1 MNKYSAISIHPLAS
15 SVQRERILLS
25 YQGQYYEA
33 NQSIVELVKELQ
45 FHETEEEAI
54 AAYTKKKAGK
64 YTPEQVRL
72 IIDKF
77 ITPLFTPKPPKRSFL
92 YEKELFSAAAV
103 DRFSDAFRFLF
114 NRWYML
120 AVFLVAAALDAWF
133 FLRTPDLLLFNNK
146 VNIYLVVGLF
156 VFMLASSFF
165 HELGHASACKHFGVR
180 HGGIGFG
187 LYLNFPVLYTDVTE
201 VWKLDRTQRCVVNLA
216 GVYFQ
221 SYWLIILLS
230 VFLLTGNDIVRYLIL
245 VMNLGFVMTL
255 NPFFKFDGYWL
266 ASDLLGVPNLRQRS
280 LELLGYVWKK
290 LWKRP
295 EGKRPYLLQ
304 IRPLERYG
312 LLVYSVTVNLFMG
325 FYFVY
330 VIPTFLYRFVQT
342 FPDAVNELILYL
354 SNRMMPPFALLRNI
368 GMQLVFLGLIGYL
381 VYRSVTPLVR
391 RYGRNK
397 IQRG

>member
-45 FHETEEEAI
+45 FRETEEEAI
-54 AAYTKKKAGK
+54 AAYTEKKAGK

-280 LELLGYVWKK
+280 LELLGYIWKK
-290 LWKRP
+290 LRKEP

-312 LLVYSVTVNLFMG
+312 LLVYSVVVNLFMG
-325 FYFVY
+325 FYFLY

-381 VYRSVTPLVR
+381 VYRSVIPLVR

>member
-64 YTPEQVRL
+64 YTPEQVRM

-77 ITPLFTPKPPKRSFL
+77 ITPLLTPKQQKRSFL
-92 YEKELFSAAAV
+92 YEKELFSAAAI
-103 DRFSDAFRFLF
+103 DKFSDTFRFLF

-133 FLRTPDLLLFNNK
+133 FFRTPDLLLFNNK
-146 VNIYLVVGLF
+146 VNVYLVVGLF
-156 VFMLASSFF
+156 AFMLGSSFF

-201 VWKLDRTQRCVVNLA
+201 VRETT
-216 GVYFQ
+216 
-221 SYWLIILLS
+221 S
-230 VFLLTGNDIVRYLIL
+230 
-245 VMNLGFVMTL
+245 
-255 NPFFKFDGYWL
+255 
-266 ASDLLGVPNLRQRS
+266 
-280 LELLGYVWKK
+280 
-290 LWKRP
+290 
-295 EGKRPYLLQ
+295 
-304 IRPLERYG
+304 
-312 LLVYSVTVNLFMG
+312 SVT
-325 FYFVY
+325 
-330 VIPTFLYRFVQT
+330 
-342 FPDAVNELILYL
+342 
-354 SNRMMPPFALLRNI
+354 
-368 GMQLVFLGLIGYL
+368 
-381 VYRSVTPLVR
+381 
-391 RYGRNK
+391 
-397 IQRG
+397 